1 MRRTTCNPL
10 DSRWT
15 TGNVAISCGIVFVFM
30 LYVAPAASAQ
40 SKVYSADAGANL
52 VSRANLD
59 DSDDSDVEGVGAV
72 TNPVSLALDLDN
84 GIAAPAPISQALA
97 RPAVLPALY
106 ASYAALQV
114 YDVYS
119 TKQALDRDAREANP
133 LMRDIVGNTNS
144 FLAVKAAMTVGTIV
158 AAERLWKTNRIAAI
172 AVMVASNG
180 VAAIV
185 AARNARALHQLR

>member
-40 SKVYSADAGANL
+40 STVYWPDAGANPI
-52 VSRANLD
+52 SQAGLD
-59 DSDDSDVEGVGAV
+59 GPNVGGVRAV

-84 GIAAPAPISQALA
+84 GIAAPARISQALA

-114 YDVYS
+114 FDIYS
-119 TKQALDRDAREANP
+119 TKQGLARGARETNP
-133 LMRDIVGNTNS
+133 MMQGVVGNTS
-144 FLAVKAAMTVGTIV
+144 TFVAVKAAMTVGTIA
-158 AAERLWKTNRIAAI
+158 AAERLWKTNKIAAI

-185 AARNARALHQLR
+185 AARNAQTLRQLR